1 MFRIVTALLRNM
13 SVLVDKS
20 AHPERLKNNAK
31 IRILIQIQK

>member
-20 AHPERLKNNAK
+20 AHPERLKNDTK
-31 IRILIQIQK
+31 IQIQIQK